1 MATEEAA
8 PRRYRRLRKAIDVST
23 ATAVVASPPSKRVC
37 LSKERNTNEDR
48 LSSLPDEILI
58 LILDKLDARTTI
70 TTTILSKRWLNLPRR
85 SHTCYDFAVDDLL
98 PPRYHRLKRLWME
111 AKAAYE
117 AEKSPYV
124 TTNRDAVNLSD
135 FYAMKDKM
143 DQWTRRIRPLTA
155 ALERYERW
163 AMRHYVKRVDAF
175 LLPPDGVHRTIQKLR
190 LQTFG
195 RKWNQFIQ
203 RWVTAAIAR
212 WGVEDFELN
221 VEGRCIAYDF
231 KILDGCQNLQLKRLV
246 LFNCPPLG
254 SFNSLT
260 FQRLT
265 RLSLCKTSYFG
276 LANRILTHCVHLLDF
291 SIRYCPGYCA
301 GGLRI
306 NVPTSRLKNLL
317 VDNCK
322 FGKIYLHSLPCLE
335 TFACR
340 GLLPSKIYYGE
351 VPGLRH
357 VGLDYLKTEGDSKVD
372 PSVSNRTYPLSKF
385 LKRIPPIE
393 SLVLQFKGPE
403 VWIEPIAVPDPL
415 LHLKK
420 LFIANVPINWD
431 IFWIV
436 TLLDAAPVLESCHV
450 HIDNRSENM
459 ASWLDVQA
467 QDRQYHCLKELVVV
481 GFNAVGWQIG
491 FVRHVMK
498 ASPRMRRVHLLDGH
512 VVEDKERV
520 LEGLEVVPHTREW
533 HEFERS
539 EVLDDLWDGNGICS
553 PQLEIILE

>member
-1 MATEEAA
+1 
-8 PRRYRRLRKAIDVST
+8 
-23 ATAVVASPPSKRVC
+23 
-37 LSKERNTNEDR
+37 
-48 LSSLPDEILI
+48 
-58 LILDKLDARTTI
+58 
-70 TTTILSKRWLNLPRR
+70 
-85 SHTCYDFAVDDLL
+85 
-98 PPRYHRLKRLWME
+98 ME

-163 AMRHYVKRVDAF
+163 AMRHHVKRVDAF

-291 SIRYCPGYCA
+291 SIRYCPGYWA

-498 ASPRMRRVHLLDGH
+498 ASPRMRQVHLLDGH